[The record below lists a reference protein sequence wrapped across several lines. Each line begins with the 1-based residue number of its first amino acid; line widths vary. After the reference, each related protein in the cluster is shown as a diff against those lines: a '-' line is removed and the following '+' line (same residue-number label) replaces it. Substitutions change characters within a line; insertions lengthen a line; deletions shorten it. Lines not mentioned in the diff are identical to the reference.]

1 MGNYLETIYFR
12 NEQGEDNYPQQLCDH
27 LVERWLGGANAVR
40 GKKLLELFLQLKHI
54 PLYPLYLEF
63 QIIIAF

>member
-27 LVERWLGGANAVR
+27 LVEQIPPTNTRAPTMVPASVGGR
-40 GKKLLELFLQLKHI
+40 DESRDML
-54 PLYPLYLEF
+54 
-63 QIIIAF
+63 

>member
-27 LVERWLGGANAVR
+27 LVEQWLGGASAGR
-40 GKKLLELFLQLKHI
+40 GKTLLDIGSGKGNNVI
-54 PLYPLYLEF
+54 VCGRRGMG
-63 QIIIAF
+63 A